1 MPVYIL
7 KRLFQALFVVIAVT
21 LLVSY
26 AIRLS
31 GDPTAMLAAVA
42 GPSAKR
48 ICSASVPVLVSIS
61 RSICNI

>member
-31 GDPTAMLAAVA
+31 GDPTAMRKAPAAKLAKYEVYTELVEC
-42 GPSAKR
+42 PSIPPR
-48 ICSASVPVLVSIS
+48 
-61 RSICNI
+61 N